1 MTQSQHTQFIG
12 VLMPNPL
19 AVALKEAA
27 ALRGQTQSDIVRLAV
42 ARDLVALDLATMT
55 NPKRPAQ

>member
-19 AVALKEAA
+19 ALALKEAA

-42 ARDLVALDLATMT
+42 AKDLASMT
-55 NPKRPAQ
+55 NPKRPAQPAQ